1 VIGLDKLFTLD
12 VPRTRNRLCMSEPI
26 PPDSEDL
33 IESVSGYSKRLSEI
47 VSENEM
53 AVQKWLPAN
62 EYMVQLLPLSQEA
75 VTVGSDRWY
84 TTKAAWHSK
93 DEAGRY
99 YEHGFDKEDR
109 IRVVRYDTQVRRIFI
124 HDHGFIDELVFA
136 GVNLRGLNR
145 HLFSGGRLLCSKV
158 LSWPELMLTRSDYSY
173 DGDYLIE
180 QRDWHSNNDLE
191 IIYRF
196 RWDCELPVRRLV
208 EITSSFGEKLYVGF
222 HHRKLLHRPH
232 KPVVAFSL
240 DVDDLGDE
248 SDGDGLAG
256 QCYSLEM
263 TADFAWEFDRVLFCL
278 PDAVAKITQESEV
291 CNTGLEAGGIVGQSA
306 HELQTITKHA
316 GTWVR
321 LDASNVLL
329 DDLVQD
335 AVQSGVKALLVVDES
350 AIADSNKMASLAFE
364 SVAAI
369 VCRLTEPNGSSAR
382 EVVRATRNAT
392 QSSTNLI
399 RILILVEGNCEIDL
413 VDLVNDSGAD
423 GVFIDR
429 VELSRVITVLNEF
442 GLHSYTSVPLSVDRR
457 HVLYGL

>member
-1 VIGLDKLFTLD
+1 
-12 VPRTRNRLCMSEPI
+12 MSEPI

-84 TTKAAWHSK
+84 TTNAAWHSK

-109 IRVVRYDTQVRRIFI
+109 LRVVRYDTQVRRIFM
-124 HDHGFIDELVFA
+124 HDQGFIDKLVLA
-136 GVNLRGLNR
+136 GANLRGLTR
-145 HLFSGGRLLCSKV
+145 HLFSEGRLLCSKV
-158 LSWPELMLTRSDYSY
+158 LSWPQLMLTRSDFSY

-196 RWDCELPVRRLV
+196 RWDDELPMRRLRDV
-208 EITSSFGEKLYVGF
+208 TSSFGEKLYVGF

-232 KPVVAFSL
+232 KPLVAFSL

-306 HELQTITKHA
+306 HEIRTISKDG
-316 GTWVR
+316 GTWAWIDASHKC
-321 LDASNVLL
+321 LDAIL
-329 DDLVQD
+329 QD
-335 AVQSGVKALLVVDES
+335 AVQSGVKVLLSVDES
-350 AIADSNKMASLAFE
+350 TMAESNESASLPFK

-369 VCRLTEPNGSSAR
+369 VCRLKESNGSIAR
-382 EVVRATRNAT
+382 EVVRAIRNVTQPSENLTRV
-392 QSSTNLI
+392 
-399 RILILVEGNCEIDL
+399 LILVEGNCEIDL
-413 VDLVNDSGAD
+413 IDLINDSGAD
-423 GVFIDR
+423 GIFIDR
-429 VELSRVITVLNEF
+429 VDLPRIITILNEF

>member
-1 VIGLDKLFTLD
+1 MDH
-12 VPRTRNRLCMSEPI
+12 I
-26 PPDSEDL
+26 PLDSEEL
-33 IESVSGYSKRLSEI
+33 IESVSAYSRRLSEI
-47 VSENEM
+47 IAENEI
-53 AVQKWLPAN
+53 AVEKWMPAN

-109 IRVVRYDTQVRRIFI
+109 IRVVRYDTQVRRILM
-124 HDHGFIDELVFA
+124 HDHGFIDELVLA
-136 GVNLRGLNR
+136 GANLRGLTR
-145 HLFSGGRLLCSKV
+145 HLFSEGRLLCSKV
-158 LSWPELMLTRSDYSY
+158 LSWPQLMLTRSDFSY

-196 RWDCELPVRRLV
+196 RWDDELPMRRLMDV
-208 EITSSFGEKLYVGF
+208 TSSFGEKLYVGF
-222 HHRKLLHRPH
+222 HQRKLLHRPR
-232 KPVVAFSL
+232 KPIVAFSL

-248 SDGDGLAG
+248 SNGDGLAG

-306 HELQTITKHA
+306 HEIRTISKHG
-316 GTWVR
+316 GTWAWIDASHKC
-321 LDASNVLL
+321 LDAIL
-329 DDLVQD
+329 QD
-335 AVQSGVKALLVVDES
+335 AVQSGVKVLLRVDES
-350 AIADSNKMASLAFE
+350 TIAASNEIASLAFK

-369 VCRLTEPNGSSAR
+369 VCRLTESNGSIAR
-382 EVVRATRNAT
+382 EVVRAIRNAT
-392 QSSTNLI
+392 QPSTNLT
-399 RILILVEGNCEIDL
+399 RVLILVEGNCEIDL
-413 VDLVNDSGAD
+413 IDLINDSGAD
-423 GVFIDR
+423 GIFIDR
-429 VELSRVITVLNEF
+429 VELPRIITILNEF

-457 HVLYGL
+457 HVLGGL